1 MKSKWRSF
9 DELCFNAAHFLIYKM
24 GRTQE
29 TAKQYSC
36 YWRKVKR
43 YMMANNIKMFD
54 SSVGKGYLL
63 EKFGSKDHNQL
74 AKGQK
79 DLIHVVRILCEFSET
94 GSIRPI
100 KEQIVFA
107 GAVGKAMTAYISY
120 RISLRLSK
128 HTIEEGGQHL
138 CRFYKYLDKANVHSA
153 KEISQLHVLNFIKT
167 IDPKYSTLTY
177 RTLESIRGF
186 LKYAYK
192 ERLIEQD
199 LATIVPKYNHNRQ
212 PRLPSFYSPKE
223 IEAMIASIDRG
234 TPVGKRNYA
243 IVLLAARLGLR
254 ASDIANIKFDNLFW
268 DRSTI
273 ILDQFKTGKRI
284 ELPILPDVGNAI
296 IDYLRYGR
304 PKSECRS
311 VFLKACSP
319 YSPVRRDAITGIVH
333 SCIVRAGINISQRKH
348 GPHALRHSLASIL
361 LERETVLP
369 VISEVLGHESTAST
383 NYYLRIDRRS
393 MSKCTLEV
401 PPVDTSFYHQ
411 QKGYFYA

>member
-1 MKSKWRSF
+1 MKSKWSSF
-9 DELCFNAAHFLIYKM
+9 DRLCFNAAHFLIYKM

-43 YMMANNIKMFD
+43 YMIANSIKVFD
-54 SSVGKGYLL
+54 PSVGKRYLL
-63 EKFGSKDHNQL
+63 EQFGNKDYSQL

-79 DLIHVVRILCEFSET
+79 DLIHTVRILCEFSQT
-94 GSIRPI
+94 GSIRPV
-100 KEQIVFA
+100 KEQIVFE
-107 GAVGKAMTAYISY
+107 GDIGKAMTAYISH
-120 RISLRLSK
+120 RVSLRLSK
-128 HTIEEGGQHL
+128 HTIEEGEQHIY
-138 CRFYKYLDKANVHSA
+138 RFYNYLDKINTHSVKA
-153 KEISQLHVLNFIKT
+153 ISQLNVLNFVKT
-167 IDPKYSTLTY
+167 IDPKFSTLAY
-177 RTLESIRGF
+177 RTLESIRSF
-186 LKYAYK
+186 LKYVYK
-192 ERLIEQD
+192 ERLTEQD
-199 LATIVPKYNHNRQ
+199 LATIVPKYNRIRQ
-212 PRLPSFYSPKE
+212 PKLPSVYSPKE
-223 IEAMIASIDRG
+223 IEIMIASISRS
-234 TPVGKRNYA
+234 TPVEKRNYA

-254 ASDIANIKFDNLFW
+254 ASDIANVKFENLFW

-304 PKSECRS
+304 PKSDHRS
-311 VFLKACSP
+311 IFLIACSP
-319 YSPVRRDAITGIVH
+319 FSPIRSGAITGIIH
-333 SCIVRAGINISQRKH
+333 SCFVGAGIDISQRKH

-361 LERETVLP
+361 LEKETILP

-393 MSKCTLEV
+393 MSKCPLDV
-401 PPVDTSFYHQ
+401 PPVDSSFYHQ